1 MNSMLRGIE
10 FQQDNAEKFFLHLD
24 ELINIAMYDWFI
36 DDVDCNDLPFQEG
49 RYSGSELKAAL
60 PKLADLSFAR
70 IRQYPIGA
78 VIGKIDTYSDYAQ
91 SDCELLLLFYDG
103 GVYELYAKDEALL
116 HRLFQ
121 FASEH
126 GFEQIEFKS
135 EANDSRNR
143 MFF

>member
-1 MNSMLRGIE
+1 
-10 FQQDNAEKFFLHLD
+10 
-24 ELINIAMYDWFI
+24 MYDWFI
-36 DDVDCNDLPFQEG
+36 DDVDCNDLPFREG
-49 RYSGSELKAAL
+49 RYSRSELKAAL

-78 VIGKIDTYSDYAQ
+78 AIDKIDTYNDYVQ
-91 SDCELLLLFYDG
+91 SDCELLALFYDG
-103 GVYELYAKDEALL
+103 GFYELYAKDEALL